1 MSSLEPPSRLARKF
15 TRKQVWT
22 AVVGRANCRK
32 PTRVHSPIRGRT
44 CAVGERSRL
53 RRLPI
58 VSSALGVI
66 EGRLAASRERVR
78 LLSEGF
84 DDWLDLRRKA
94 DVHEQYSTQLD
105 TIETVIHTCVDA
117 VTGTI
122 TDDPAEWTATYEVC
136 RLADRRAVWVER
148 VWKYFS
154 SRFDQRDGAT
164 SAATCLLA
172 ADEVLWSCWRP
183 CFAEGPADPR
193 PKPPGAVPLP
203 YLDPV
208 HAPEAF
214 PATLVPSDLASSY
227 ADAPFVREH
236 LSRLPVPTVRVP
248 AASIHEPWLLGLI
261 AHEAGH
267 QIQFA
272 AQLGHTFRAAV
283 EGAVAKQGGDAN
295 AVSRWSDWSVELF
308 ADLASVA
315 MLGPWALW
323 PIAELELGRPQ
334 RMSEPRSG
342 YPPGI
347 VRLRLIE
354 VASRL
359 LGLDPLPAWPSAA
372 AKTLVDEAALPDL
385 AFAEQVAAA
394 GLSVGPGNMDMASW
408 IRLDVTE
415 FGVTGQVQQW
425 RRWYAGGPRPN
436 TVPSLKGPRIALAGA
451 VAASADA
458 RRAAPEV
465 RKGIEARLADSAY
478 REMVALRVKGKRA
491 AGQVER
497 VGADLG
503 ALATALL
510 QADEAELDAVGVR
523 P

>member
-1 MSSLEPPSRLARKF
+1 
-15 TRKQVWT
+15 V
-22 AVVGRANCRK
+22 N
-32 PTRVHSPIRGRT
+32 
-44 CAVGERSRL
+44 
-53 RRLPI
+53 
-58 VSSALGVI
+58 SALGVV
-66 EGRLAASRERVR
+66 EGRLAASRERIR
-78 LLSEGF
+78 LLGEGF
-84 DDWLDLRRKA
+84 DEWLILRRNA

-117 VTGTI
+117 VTGTM

-136 RLADRRAVWVER
+136 RLADRRAVWIER
-148 VWKYFS
+148 VWRYFS

-164 SAATCLLA
+164 SAAVCLQA

-183 CFAEGPADPR
+183 CFAAGPADPR
-193 PKPPGAVPLP
+193 PMLPGAVPLP

-214 PATLVPSDLASSY
+214 PATLVPSDLAASY

-248 AASIHEPWLLGLI
+248 AAAIHEPWLLGLV

-267 QIQFA
+267 HIQFA
-272 AQLGHTFRAAV
+272 AQLGQSFRAAV
-283 EGAVAKQGGDAN
+283 ESAVAHQGGDAD
-295 AVSRWSDWSVELF
+295 ALTRWSEWSVEIF

-342 YPPGI
+342 YPPAI

-359 LGLDPLPAWPSAA
+359 LGLDPLPAWPSSA
-372 AKTLVDEAALPDL
+372 AKTMVDESALPDL
-385 AFAEQVAAA
+385 AFAEPVAAA
-394 GLSVGPGNMDMASW
+394 GLRVGPGGMDMATW
-408 IRLDVTE
+408 IRLDAAD
-415 FGVTGQVQQW
+415 FGLTGHVQQW
-425 RRWYAGGPRPN
+425 RQWYAGGPRPN
-436 TVPSLKGPRIALAGA
+436 TGASLKGPRIALAGA

-458 RRAAPEV
+458 RRATAEV
-465 RKGIEARLADSAY
+465 RDGIDVRLAGSAY
-478 REMVALRVKGKRA
+478 PEMVALRVKGKRA
-491 AGQVER
+491 AGQAER
-497 VGADLG
+497 VGGDLG
-503 ALATALL
+503 SLAAALL
-510 QADEAELDAVGVR
+510 QADETELDAAGVR
-523 P
+523 S

>member
-1 MSSLEPPSRLARKF
+1 MV
-15 TRKQVWT
+15 Q
-22 AVVGRANCRK
+22 
-32 PTRVHSPIRGRT
+32 
-44 CAVGERSRL
+44 
-53 RRLPI
+53 
-58 VSSALGVI
+58 
-66 EGRLAASRERVR
+66 GRLAASRDRVR

-84 DDWLDLRRKA
+84 DAWLALRRKA

-105 TIETVIHTCVDA
+105 TIAAVIHTCVDGVA
-117 VTGTI
+117 STI

-154 SRFDQRDGAT
+154 SRFDQRDGT
-164 SAATCLLA
+164 SSAAICLQA

-183 CFAEGPADPR
+183 CFADGPADARPR
-193 PKPPGAVPLP
+193 PPGAVPLP

-214 PATLVPSDLASSY
+214 PATLVPADLASSY

-248 AASIHEPWLLGLI
+248 AAAVHEPWLLGLI

-267 QIQFA
+267 QLQFA
-272 AQLGHTFRAAV
+272 AELGQSFRSAV
-283 EGAVAKQGGDAN
+283 EGAVAEQGGDAD
-295 AVSRWSDWSVELF
+295 AVSRWSDWSVEIF

-323 PIAELELGRPQ
+323 PIAELELGRPE

-342 YPPGI
+342 YPPAT

-354 VASRL
+354 TAARL

-372 AKTLVDEAALPDL
+372 AKTMVDEADLPDL
-385 AFAEQVAAA
+385 AFAEKVAAA
-394 GLSVGPGNMDMASW
+394 GLKVGPGALDMATW
-408 IRLDVTE
+408 IRLDAAE
-415 FGVTGQVQQW
+415 FGMTGQVQQW
-425 RRWYAGGPRPN
+425 RRWYAGGPRPI
-436 TVPSLKGPRIALAGA
+436 TTPSLKGPRIALAGA

-465 RKGIEARLADSAY
+465 RRGIEGRLADSAY
-478 REMVALRVKGKRA
+478 RGLIALRVKGKRA
-491 AGQVER
+491 AGQAER
-497 VGADLG
+497 VGGDPG
-503 ALATALL
+503 ALAAALL
-510 QADEAELDAVGVR
+510 QADEAELDAAGVR